1 MFLLLPRRLR
11 CDQLR
16 FFCYYH
22 VICDYLSSTVAN
34 YDGAIAEFLERRVER
49 NAFSAS
55 IDLVD
60 AYADEFEVAS
70 GQNVEMSVVK
80 QFSVVYNENMVM
92 LGKMFLHQIE
102 SERRPQLTQRIL
114 VAFNFLCYQDRMI
127 QNALLHDIPKN
138 ISKSQGNINLDM
150 HKCERLI
157 DHMDDAWKKYGSA
170 TVETFL
176 KSCI

>member
-1 MFLLLPRRLR
+1 M
-11 CDQLR
+11 
-16 FFCYYH
+16 
-22 VICDYLSSTVAN
+22 ICDYLSSTVAN